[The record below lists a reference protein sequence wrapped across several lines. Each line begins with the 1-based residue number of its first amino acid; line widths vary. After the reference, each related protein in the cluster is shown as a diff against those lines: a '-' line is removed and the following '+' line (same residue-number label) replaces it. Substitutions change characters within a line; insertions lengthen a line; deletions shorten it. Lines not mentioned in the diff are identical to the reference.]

1 MTAIKEPQKPVSA
14 ALEKFATSQVNPDGI
29 CVITLNMVDYPT
41 NLFTPNL
48 INAYHHA
55 VMQYAQDKAVK
66 GYILQSA
73 KKEFL
78 AGADL
83 NSASGDADKESA
95 ESLMEKAFQS
105 VYGIQRK
112 LREIEKVE
120 KPKVSIING
129 ACLGGGYEVT
139 LSTNYRIAVNN
150 NKIKIGLPEIQLGVF
165 PGGGGASKLPYLLG
179 IQSAI
184 MFCLQAKQVS
194 PAKAV
199 EEGIIH
205 ATAATPE
212 EATAEATKWILAN
225 PKAIAPWDD
234 KKHKIPGGGLI
245 PNGLQVIAGSNGNV
259 SKMTHGNIP
268 GTIYYLATVYEG
280 LQLPIDRALELESR
294 YIVKAFASV
303 EARHMIRT
311 LFVNM
316 QKAKKGKNKPKGFDY
331 FDVKKVGILGAGMM
345 GAGIAYSSA
354 MSGIDVVLKDVS
366 AEAAEKGKAYSVKLL
381 EKAVKKGGSMTK
393 EKADAILNRIVPTAD
408 YDALKGCDLIIE
420 AVFENVELKAT
431 VTKDAEAMIA
441 ADKVFASNTSTLPI
455 TMLAKA
461 SARPDKFIGL
471 HFFSPVDK
479 MQLVEIIVG
488 KQTND
493 ATIAAAVDYV
503 TKINKVPIVVNDSRG
518 FYTSRVFGVYP
529 NEAALLLEEGVSPVA
544 IERIAKKRGMM
555 VGPLAVM
562 DEVSQ
567 ELALKI
573 ASTTK
578 ESEWTDYHKR
588 NMEVIKKLA
597 AEGRLGKKYG
607 KGYYEYTPDG
617 KHLWKGLDEMFPRK
631 DHKMTEKMI
640 GDRLLH
646 RMALETYRCLEEK
659 VLTTV
664 EDGDIGSI
672 FGFGFAPF
680 TGGTLSYIDYIGLP
694 KFVAE
699 CDELA
704 ANYGDRFKVS
714 DSLRNRKSMY

>member
-1 MTAIKEPQKPVSA
+1 MSTVKEPQKLASTE
-14 ALEKFATSQVNPDGI
+14 LEKFATYQINADGI
-29 CVITLNMVDYPT
+29 CVITMDMKDYPT

-48 INAYHHA
+48 IAAYHQIVMEHA
-55 VMQYAQDKAVK
+55 TNKDVK

-73 KKEFL
+73 KREFL

-83 NSASGDADKESA
+83 KSAAAND
-95 ESLMEKAFQS
+95 EKSNPEKLIELAYQS
-105 VYGIQRK
+105 IYGIQRK
-112 LREIEKVE
+112 FREIEKVE

-150 NKIKIGLPEIQLGVF
+150 NKIKIGLPEIQLGIF

-179 IQSAI
+179 IQSSI
-184 MFCLQAKQVS
+184 MFCLQAKQLN
-194 PAKAV
+194 PEKAV

-212 EATAEATKWILAN
+212 EAFADATKWILAN
-225 PKAIAPWDD
+225 PRAIAPWDD

-245 PNGLQVIAGSNGNV
+245 PGGLQVIAGSNGNV

-268 GTIYYLATVYEG
+268 GTIYYLSTVYQG
-280 LQLPIDRALELESR
+280 MQLPIDRAIELESR
-294 YIVKAFASV
+294 YITKAFASI
-303 EARHMIRT
+303 EARHMMRT

-316 QKAKKGKNKPKGFDY
+316 QKAKKGKNKPKGHEY

-366 AEAAEKGKAYSVKLL
+366 KEAAEKGKSYSVKLID
-381 EKAVKKGGSMTK
+381 KGVKKGGSMTK
-393 EKADAILNRIVPTAD
+393 EKGDAILNKILPTD
-408 YDALKGCDLIIE
+408 SYDDLKGCDLIIE
-420 AVFENVELKAT
+420 AVFENVELKAN

-441 ADKVFASNTSTLPI
+441 ADKIFASNTSTLPI

-488 KQTND
+488 KQTSE

-567 ELALKI
+567 ELGLKI

-578 ESEWTDYHKR
+578 EEDWTDYHKR
-588 NMEVIKKLA
+588 NIEVLKKLA
-597 AEGRLGKKYG
+597 AVGRLGKKYG
-607 KGYYEYTPDG
+607 KGYYEYTEDG
-617 KHLWKGLDEMFPRK
+617 KHIWKGLDEMFPRK
-631 DHKMTEKMI
+631 DHGMTEKNI

-646 RMALETYRCLEEK
+646 RMALETYRCLEEG

-672 FGFGFAPF
+672 FGFGFAPH
-680 TGGTLSYIDYIGLP
+680 TGGTLSYIDYIGLK
-694 KFVAE
+694 KFVAD
-699 CDELA
+699 CDEFA
-704 ANYGDRFKVS
+704 AK
-714 DSLRNRKSMY
+714 

>member
-1 MTAIKEPQKPVSA
+1 MTAVKEPQKPSPTD
-14 ALEKFATSQVNPDGI
+14 LEKFATYEINADGI
-29 CVITLNMVDYPT
+29 CVITLDMKDYPT
-41 NLFTPNL
+41 NLYTPNL
-48 INAYHHA
+48 IAAYHKIVIEQA
-55 VMQYAQDKAVK
+55 SNKEVK
-66 GYILQSA
+66 GFILQSA

-83 NSASGDADKESA
+83 NSAAGSDAKKDPEK
-95 ESLMEKAFQS
+95 LMEEAYQS
-105 VYGIQRK
+105 IYGIQRQ

-139 LSTNYRIAVNN
+139 LSTNHRIAVNN
-150 NKIKIGLPEIQLGVF
+150 PKIKIGLPEIQLGVF
-165 PGGGGASKLPYLLG
+165 PGGGGASKLPYILG

-184 MFCLQAKQVS
+184 MFCLQAKQVN
-194 PAKAV
+194 PTKAV

-205 ATAATPE
+205 ATAESIEDAT
-212 EATAEATKWILAN
+212 TQATKWILAN
-225 PKAIAPWDD
+225 PKAIVPWDD

-268 GTIYYLATVYEG
+268 GSIYYLATVYEG
-280 LQLPIDRALELESR
+280 MQLPIDRALELESR

-316 QKAKKGKNKPKGFDY
+316 QKAKKGKNKPKGHDY

-366 AEAAEKGKAYSVKLL
+366 QEAAEKGKGYSVKLL
-381 EKAVKKGGSMTK
+381 DKAVKKGGSMTR
-393 EKADAILNRIVPTAD
+393 EKADGILNKITATAD
-408 YDALKGCDLIIE
+408 YDTLKGCDLIIE
-420 AVFENVELKAT
+420 AVFENMKLKAT

-441 ADKVFASNTSTLPI
+441 DDKVFASNTSTLPI
-455 TMLAKA
+455 SLLAKA

-488 KQTND
+488 KQTSE

-503 TKINKVPIVVNDSRG
+503 TKINKIPIVVNDSRG
-518 FYTSRVFGVYP
+518 FYTSRVFGTYP
-529 NEAALLLEEGVSPVA
+529 NEASLLLEEGVSPVA

-555 VGPLAVM
+555 VGPLAVL

-578 ESEWTDYHKR
+578 ESEWTEYHRR
-588 NMEVIKKLA
+588 NIDVLKKLA

-607 KGYYEYTPDG
+607 KGYYEYTPEG

-631 DHKMTEKMI
+631 DHGMTEKEI
-640 GDRLLH
+640 GDRMLH
-646 RMALETYRCLEEK
+646 RQALETYRCLDEG
-659 VLTTV
+659 VLNSV

-694 KFVAE
+694 KFVKD
-699 CDELA
+699 CDEFA
-704 ANYGDRFKVS
+704 AKYGDRFKVP

>member
-1 MTAIKEPQKPVSA
+1 MSTVKEPQKLNSTE
-14 ALEKFATSQVNPDGI
+14 LEKFATYQINADGI
-29 CVITLNMVDYPT
+29 CIITMDMKDYPT
-41 NLFTPNL
+41 NLYTPNL
-48 INAYHHA
+48 IAAYHHI
-55 VMQYAQDKAVK
+55 VMEHATNKEVK

-73 KKEFL
+73 KREFL

-83 NSASGDADKESA
+83 NSVNADQKESV
-95 ESLMEKAFQS
+95 EVQMEKAFAS
-105 VYGIQRK
+105 IYGIQRQM
-112 LREIEKVE
+112 RDIEKVE

-150 NKIKIGLPEIQLGVF
+150 NKIKIGLPEIQLGIF

-184 MFCLQAKQVS
+184 MFCLQAKQLS
-194 PAKAV
+194 PEKAV

-205 ATAATPE
+205 ATAATVD

-225 PKAIAPWDD
+225 PKAIVPWDD

-245 PNGLQVIAGSNGNV
+245 PGGLQVIAGANGNV

-268 GTIYYLATVYEG
+268 GSIYYLSTVYQG
-280 LQLPIDRALELESR
+280 MQLPIDRALELESR

-316 QKAKKGKNKPKGFDY
+316 QKAKKGKNKPKGYDY
-331 FDVKKVGILGAGMM
+331 FDVKKVAILGAGMM

-366 AEAAEKGKAYSVKLL
+366 KEAAEKGKAYSVKLL
-381 EKAVKKGGSMTK
+381 EKAVKKGGSITK
-393 EKADAILNRIVPTAD
+393 EKADTILNKILTTEAYND
-408 YDALKGCDLIIE
+408 LKGCDLIIE
-420 AVFENVELKAT
+420 AVFENVELKAN
-431 VTKDAEAMIA
+431 VTKVAEAMIA
-441 ADKVFASNTSTLPI
+441 EDKIFASNTSTLPI

-488 KQTND
+488 KQTSE
-493 ATIAAAVDYV
+493 ATIAAAIDYV
-503 TKINKVPIVVNDSRG
+503 TKINKIPIVVNDSRG

-529 NEAALLLEEGVSPVA
+529 TEAALLLEEGVSPVA

-567 ELALKI
+567 ELGLKI

-578 ESEWTDYHKR
+578 EEDWTDYHRR
-588 NMEVIKKLA
+588 NIEVLKKLA
-597 AEGRLGKKYG
+597 AVGRLGKKYS
-607 KGYYEYTPDG
+607 KGYYEYTEDG

-631 DHKMTEKMI
+631 DHGMTEKTI
-640 GDRLLH
+640 GDRMLH
-646 RMALETYRCLEEK
+646 RMALETYRCLEEG
-659 VLTTV
+659 VLTTI

-672 FGFGFAPF
+672 FGFGFAPH
-680 TGGTLSYIDYIGLP
+680 TGGTLSYIDYIGLK
-694 KFVAE
+694 KFVAD
-699 CDELA
+699 CDEFA
-704 ANYGDRFKVS
+704 AKYGDRFKVP

>member
-1 MTAIKEPQKPVSA
+1 MSTVKDPQSTAVD
-14 ALEKFATSQVNPDGI
+14 LEKFATGIVNADGI
-29 CVITLNMVDYPT
+29 CVITLDMKDYPT
-41 NLFTPNL
+41 NLYTPHL
-48 INAYHHA
+48 IAAYHKIVMEHA
-55 VMQYAQDKAVK
+55 NNKDVK

-83 NSASGDADKESA
+83 NSAAAANANKDPQQILEEGFKSIH
-95 ESLMEKAFQS
+95 
-105 VYGIQRK
+105 GIQIK
-112 LREIEKVE
+112 LRDIEKVE

-139 LSTNYRIAVNN
+139 LSTNHRIAVNN
-150 NKIKIGLPEIQLGVF
+150 PKIKIGLPEVQIGVF
-165 PGGGGASKLPYLLG
+165 PGGGGASKLPYILG

-194 PAKAV
+194 PVKAV

-205 ATAATPE
+205 ATAETPE
-212 EATAEATKWILAN
+212 AALEAATKWIQAN
-225 PKAIAPWDD
+225 PRAIMPWDD

-245 PNGLQVIAGSNGNV
+245 PGGLQVIAGSNGNLA
-259 SKMTHGNIP
+259 KMTHGNIP
-268 GTIYYLATVYEG
+268 GPILYLQTVYQG

-294 YIVKAFASV
+294 NITKAFASI

-316 QKAKKGKNKPKGFDY
+316 QKAKKGKNKPKGHEY
-331 FDVKKVGILGAGMM
+331 FDVKKLGILGAGMM

-354 MSGIDVVLKDVS
+354 MVGMDVVLKDVS
-366 AEAAEKGKAYSVKLL
+366 AEAAQKGKDYSVKLL
-381 EKAVKKGGSMTK
+381 DKAVKKGGSMTR
-393 EKADAILNRIVPTAD
+393 EKADAILARITPTANNED
-408 YDALKGCDLIIE
+408 LKGCDLIIE
-420 AVFENVELKAT
+420 AVFENIQLKDT
-431 VTKDAEAMIA
+431 VTKESEVMLAP
-441 ADKVFASNTSTLPI
+441 DKVFASNTSTLPI
-455 TMLAKA
+455 SLLAKA
-461 SARPDKFIGL
+461 SARPDKFIGI

-488 KQTND
+488 KQTSE

-503 TKINKVPIVVNDSRG
+503 TKINKIPIVVNDSRG
-518 FYTSRVFGVYP
+518 FYTSRVFGTYP
-529 NEAALLLEEGVSPVA
+529 NEASLLLEEGVSPVA

-555 VGPLAVM
+555 VGPLAVT

-567 ELALKI
+567 ELVLKI
-573 ASTTK
+573 ASTVK
-578 ESEWTDYHKR
+578 ESEWPEHMRR
-588 NMEVIKKLA
+588 NIEVVKKLTDQ
-597 AEGRLGKKYG
+597 GRLGKKVG

-617 KHLWKGLDEMFPRK
+617 KNLWKGLDEMFPRK
-631 DHKMTEKMI
+631 DHGMTEKEI

-646 RMALETYRCLEEK
+646 RMALETYRCLEEG
-659 VLTTV
+659 VLRSV

-680 TGGTLSYIDYIGLP
+680 TGGTLSYIDYIGLK
-694 KFVAE
+694 KFVAD
-699 CDELA
+699 CDAFA
-704 ANYGDRFKVS
+704 AKYGDRFQVP